1 MKDIL
6 ERLEVAK
13 ASFPIIDERPDQ
25 LFDDAIRELKQLRLD
40 VKVHQGFS
48 ELWYFVMD
56 EAPLEFE
63 EIVRSWS
70 EAMKKVQIA
79 VVQLLIDAENE
90 NAACDRIT
98 ALLTEN
104 MQKYVGKDSC
114 LIDWEY
120 GRYPKEVLIP
130 DDYEPDKTPMPS
142 FPKVVGTVTCDICGE
157 LTSLGTAH
165 LHQDEWVGE
174 CCWDDRLKSSE

>member
-63 EIVRSWS
+63 EIVTRHSPGQWLL
-70 EAMKKVQIA
+70 EAGKLQERMK
-79 VVQLLIDAENE
+79 
-90 NAACDRIT
+90 NAAAGPT
-98 ALLTEN
+98 
-104 MQKYVGKDSC
+104 
-114 LIDWEY
+114 
-120 GRYPKEVLIP
+120 
-130 DDYEPDKTPMPS
+130 
-142 FPKVVGTVTCDICGE
+142 
-157 LTSLGTAH
+157 
-165 LHQDEWVGE
+165 
-174 CCWDDRLKSSE
+174 